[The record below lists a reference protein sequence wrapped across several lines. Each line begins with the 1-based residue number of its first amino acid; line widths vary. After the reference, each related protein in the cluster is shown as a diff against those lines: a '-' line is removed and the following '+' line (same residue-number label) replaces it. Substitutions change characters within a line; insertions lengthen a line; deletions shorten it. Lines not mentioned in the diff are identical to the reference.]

1 MCIRDRLST
10 RLDYQPLFRKM
21 IPHSSPGDE
30 CGRIKDRTQETAEI
44 EPSFLQD
51 RTTVKHFV
59 ETAGRVSVISP
70 LFSQQNDRKA
80 VSFKTFF
87 NADCRLIEHE

>member
-1 MCIRDRLST
+1 MAWLREIGSKSVRLGIYALIHSKLSCLLFST
-10 RLDYQPLFRKM
+10 RLDYQPLFGKM

-30 CGRIKDRTQETAEI
+30 CWGIKDRTQETAEI

-70 LFSQQNDRKA
+70 LFSQ
-80 VSFKTFF
+80 
-87 NADCRLIEHE
+87 